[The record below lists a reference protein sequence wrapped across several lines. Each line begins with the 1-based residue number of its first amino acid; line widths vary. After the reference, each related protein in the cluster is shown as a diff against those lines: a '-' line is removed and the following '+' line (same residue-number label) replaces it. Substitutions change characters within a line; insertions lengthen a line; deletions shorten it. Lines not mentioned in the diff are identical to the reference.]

1 MPITPNYPSSKDTF
15 PRQAVM
21 LEPARRMST
30 ATEGG
35 PQSAIL
41 DLLGQVLELV
51 QDQILDLKAH
61 YGASAPRPAVV
72 NDFLGRLVTL
82 VSDIP
87 ADGDLNDLE
96 ARLYVDPSTGVL
108 KLKRKDAG
116 HTETV
121 TVT

>member
-1 MPITPNYPSSKDTF
+1 
-15 PRQAVM
+15 
-21 LEPARRMST
+21 MST

-116 HTETV
+116 GTVHTETV